1 MTEQQ
6 IPNTP
11 QEKRA
16 YWQQHIDQWQQSGL
30 SQIEYCRRN
39 QIKKYQWGYWKKRLT
54 APQSPAMLVPVTIPS
69 QSATCLRVIV
79 DGHIA
84 IEVPTGF
91 DPVTLTKVI
100 ACLTR
105 R

>member
-6 IPNTP
+6 IPATP
-11 QEKRA
+11 LEKRA

-39 QIKKYQWGYWKKRLT
+39 RIKKYQWGYWKKRLI
-54 APQSPAMLVPVTIPS
+54 APKSPAMLVPVTIPS
-69 QSATCLRVIV
+69 QSASYLRVIV
-79 DGHIA
+79 DNRIA
-84 IEVPTGF
+84 IEVPAGF
-91 DPVTLTKVI
+91 NPATLTKVI
-100 ACLTR
+100 ECLIR